1 MPSRFTPRVGRLQ
14 QYRGA
19 VANAF
24 AENQADP
31 GALRAKLRD
40 HRQAIL
46 SIAARIGASN
56 IRVFGSVAR
65 GEHRE
70 GSDIDLLVDLAP
82 GVTLFD
88 LSRLHRELS
97 ELLGVP
103 VDIVSSRALLPRDQ
117 DVLDEA
123 IAL

>member
-1 MPSRFTPRVGRLQ
+1 M
-14 QYRGA
+14 
-19 VANAF
+19 ANAF
-24 AENQADP
+24 PEDQADP

-40 HRQAIL
+40 QRQIIL
-46 SIAARIGASN
+46 SIAGRLGASN
-56 IRVFGSVAR
+56 VRVFGSVAR
-65 GEHRE
+65 GDHRE
-70 GSDIDLLVDLAP
+70 GSDVDLLVDLAP

-88 LSRLHRELS
+88 ISRLRRELS

>member
-1 MPSRFTPRVGRLQ
+1 M
-14 QYRGA
+14 
-19 VANAF
+19 ANAF
-24 AENQADP
+24 AENEADP

-40 HRQAIL
+40 HRQSIL
-46 SIAARIGASN
+46 SIAARVGASN

-70 GSDIDLLVDLAP
+70 GSDVDLLVDLAP

-88 LSRLHRELS
+88 LSRLRRELS
-97 ELLGVP
+97 ELVGVP